1 MSVSLRKQVSKIS
14 KKDFPTCCH
23 RGCFRRGDGDCGAHA
38 SAGNPDFG
46 GGRDG
51 SDPRARGGQVE
62 IVTTWTAILIAS
74 AIVLATKLAGYL
86 VPASVAAHP
95 RIQRVSDLLTV
106 ALLASLVVT
115 QTVATGETIGLDARF
130 AAALVAAGM
139 LRFRAPFILV
149 VVGAAAV
156 AGILRLL
163 GWAV

>member
-1 MSVSLRKQVSKIS
+1 M
-14 KKDFPTCCH
+14 
-23 RGCFRRGDGDCGAHA
+23 
-38 SAGNPDFG
+38 
-46 GGRDG
+46 
-51 SDPRARGGQVE
+51 
-62 IVTTWTAILIAS
+62 TTWTAILIAS
-74 AIVLATKLAGYL
+74 AIVMATKLAGYL

-115 QTVATGETIGLDARF
+115 QTVATGETVGLDARF
-130 AAALVAAGM
+130 VAVLAAAAM